1 MVTGILLQLQI
12 NQAVIVPIVSTLQK
26 SVYLILWNSLYQ
38 ERFFTMN
45 HFYKSCLGLLLCGFL
60 MIFSS
65 TVEAK
70 PNQPSDADITA
81 ALNQVLGNSSKPVTW
96 QLFEGIDDEH
106 AELFEFSAPKE
117 WENGFTEKQSRQ
129 IIYEFVPKGQT
140 VNQWNE
146 LATIQALRAST
157 LSKKEDASSYMVK
170 YLSGL
175 EKTATELN
183 GVFKS
188 TIVSS
193 SPTESVATWKISNTT
208 TQDQEEIVRTIR
220 GVVKGNLYMIHYVSK
235 TPYLHNDETKQH
247 WLDWVKTPNLKPLTK
262 PST

>member
-1 MVTGILLQLQI
+1 
-12 NQAVIVPIVSTLQK
+12 
-26 SVYLILWNSLYQ
+26 
-38 ERFFTMN
+38 MN
-45 HFYKSCLGLLLCGFL
+45 RFYKGCLGLLLLGFL
-60 MIFSS
+60 TCFVV

-70 PNQPSDADITA
+70 PNQPTEADIA
-81 ALNQVLGNSSKPVTW
+81 AVLNQLVGESKAPITY
-96 QLFEGIDDEH
+96 QLFEEIDSNH
-106 AELFEFSAPKE
+106 AEIFEFSAPKD
-117 WENGFTEKQSRQ
+117 WVNGFTEKQSRQ

-157 LSKKEDASSYMVK
+157 LSNKEDASTYMVK

-175 EKTATELN
+175 EKTATQLN

-193 SPTESVATWKISNTT
+193 SPTESVAIWKISNTA

-220 GVVKGNLYMIHYVSK
+220 GAIKGNLYMVHYVSK
-235 TPYLHNDETKQH
+235 TPYLHNEETKQQ
-247 WLDWVKTPNLKPLTK
+247 WLKWVQTPGLKPLTR
-262 PST
+262 P

>member
-1 MVTGILLQLQI
+1 
-12 NQAVIVPIVSTLQK
+12 
-26 SVYLILWNSLYQ
+26 
-38 ERFFTMN
+38 
-45 HFYKSCLGLLLCGFL
+45 
-60 MIFSS
+60 
-65 TVEAK
+65 
-70 PNQPSDADITA
+70 
-81 ALNQVLGNSSKPVTW
+81 
-96 QLFEGIDDEH
+96 
-106 AELFEFSAPKE
+106 
-117 WENGFTEKQSRQ
+117 
-129 IIYEFVPKGQT
+129 
-140 VNQWNE
+140 
-146 LATIQALRAST
+146 
-157 LSKKEDASSYMVK
+157 MVK